1 MKTIIVMFLATALV
15 RTPTIVGQATPP
27 GPVPARN
34 ITSNQ
39 QGTDGNLVR
48 FDLDYPGGTPGQLVE
63 AIEKASGKPLNA
75 IIPYEFA
82 TVNLPQLRM
91 KSVTVPELFDA
102 LRAASSRAVTRVG
115 GYSIMRG
122 PGTGSGLMPQVELV
136 QTSYGFETTGTRR
149 DNTVWHFFINQPLP
163 VESKGTRFW
172 QLAPYLETYTVE
184 DITTAIQTAWKMLG
198 EKTPP
203 TMSFHKET
211 KLLIAVGDQGK
222 LQLIDTV
229 LEQLSKGIPQPQ
241 SDPSAPKS
249 GEAKK
254 P

>member
-1 MKTIIVMFLATALV
+1 
-15 RTPTIVGQATPP
+15 
-27 GPVPARN
+27 
-34 ITSNQ
+34 
-39 QGTDGNLVR
+39 
-48 FDLDYPGGTPGQLVE
+48 
-63 AIEKASGKPLNA
+63 
-75 IIPYEFA
+75 
-82 TVNLPQLRM
+82 
-91 KSVTVPELFDA
+91 
-102 LRAASSRAVTRVG
+102 
-115 GYSIMRG
+115 
-122 PGTGSGLMPQVELV
+122 
-136 QTSYGFETTGTRR
+136 
-149 DNTVWHFFINQPLP
+149 
-163 VESKGTRFW
+163 
-172 QLAPYLETYTVE
+172 
-184 DITTAIQTAWKMLG
+184 MLG